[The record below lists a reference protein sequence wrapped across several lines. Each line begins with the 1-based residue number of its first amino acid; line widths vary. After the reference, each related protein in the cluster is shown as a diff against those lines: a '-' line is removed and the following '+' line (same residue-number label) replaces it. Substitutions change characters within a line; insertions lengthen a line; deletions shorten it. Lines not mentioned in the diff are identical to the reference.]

1 MVKQLGISTIFI
13 TLSCVDLLWNKLF
26 LIIAEVRGEVLPK
39 DSINDFFE
47 TFLRHL
53 DSLISIQYFF
63 ASHFQYRIETFFK
76 VIVLK
81 VHLVKV
87 NSMP

>member
-26 LIIAEVRGEVLPK
+26 LIISEVRGEVLPK

-53 DSLISIQYFF
+53 DSLI
-63 ASHFQYRIETFFK
+63 
-76 VIVLK
+76 
-81 VHLVKV
+81 
-87 NSMP
+87 